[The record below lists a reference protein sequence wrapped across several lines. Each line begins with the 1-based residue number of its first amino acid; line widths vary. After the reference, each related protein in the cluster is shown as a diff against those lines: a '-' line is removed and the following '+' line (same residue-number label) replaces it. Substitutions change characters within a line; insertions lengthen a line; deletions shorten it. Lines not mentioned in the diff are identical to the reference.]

1 MSTPALL
8 DMANILERSE
18 LEVFVDEAGAIT
30 IQQTAC
36 APVGLQAVVVDAED
50 VSNLIRALEDARR
63 RVRRAVAEER
73 EEITVPA
80 FVYPTRPARS
90 P

>member
-1 MSTPALL
+1 
-8 DMANILERSE
+8 MANIPERFE
-18 LEVFVDEAGAIT
+18 LEVFVDDAGAIT
-30 IQQTAC
+30 IRQDAS
-36 APVGLQAVVVDAED
+36 ASESLRAVVVDPDDISA
-50 VSNLIRALEDARR
+50 LIRALEAARR
-63 RVRRAVAEER
+63 KVRRGAAEER

>member
-1 MSTPALL
+1 
-8 DMANILERSE
+8 MANIPERSE
-18 LEVFVDEAGAIT
+18 LEVFVDDAGAIT
-30 IQQTAC
+30 IRQDAR
-36 APVGLQAVVVDAED
+36 PSHGRQAVVVDAED
-50 VSNLIRALEDARR
+50 VSTLIRALEDARR
-63 RVRRAVAEER
+63 KVRRAAAEER